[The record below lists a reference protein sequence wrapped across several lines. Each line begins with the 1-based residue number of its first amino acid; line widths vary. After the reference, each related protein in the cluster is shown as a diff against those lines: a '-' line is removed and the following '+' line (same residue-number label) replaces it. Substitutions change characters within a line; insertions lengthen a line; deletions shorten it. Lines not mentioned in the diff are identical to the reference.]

1 MRASYLLTTGLAT
14 AAIGQAKSIPKKF
27 AFKPEKAKT
36 PWTNAIPIVYGL
48 SESQPNSVGGSWWSS
63 SYITTTNNEQY
74 VVLAHYLDN
83 PVYTYFRASTL
94 NLETNEYH
102 QYVTLGSSTPNI
114 TTLDVSVGNNGI
126 KSESEDNLSKLRSYS
141 NHDNVTFDI
150 TYDATTGVVA
160 NGGAGTFQFG
170 EGLTW
175 EFGLPSAKTEGS
187 LTAHGEKL
195 AIDPSKSQTWYD
207 RQWGNTAASPSN
219 WTWFQLHIPS
229 TEYKISAWIFS
240 DPFRKTETQF
250 ATIRGANDETQVLP
264 LEFTPIY
271 KRTYESATGHVT
283 YPLDWKLKISGFGD
297 FKLSSYTEDQE
308 LVGEDALQTAYEG
321 FITFSGNVNSKA
333 VEGYGLVEIV
343 YSTWDV

>member
-1 MRASYLLTTGLAT
+1 MHASVSLVACLAT
-14 AAIGQAKSIPKKF
+14 ATVGQAKSVPKKF
-27 AFKPEKAKT
+27 AFKPENSKT
-36 PWTNAIPIVYGL
+36 TWTNSIPIVYGL
-48 SESQPNSVGGSWWSS
+48 GESQPNSVGGSWWSS

-83 PVYTYFRASTL
+83 PAYTYFRASTL
-94 NLETNEYH
+94 NLETNGYY
-102 QYVTLGSSTPNI
+102 QYVTVGSGTPNI
-114 TTLDVSVGNNGI
+114 TTLDVNVGNNGI

-150 TYDATTGVVA
+150 TYDATTGAVA
-160 NGGAGTFQFG
+160 NGGAGVFQFG
-170 EGLTW
+170 DGLTW
-175 EFGLPSAKTEGS
+175 EFGLPSCKTQGS

-195 AIDPSKSQTWYD
+195 TIDPSKSQTWYD
-207 RQWGNTAASPSN
+207 RQWGNTAAPPSN

-229 TEYKISAWIFS
+229 TDYKVSAWIFP
-240 DPFRKTETQF
+240 DPFRNTETRF
-250 ATIRGANDETQVLP
+250 ATIRGANDEIQVLP

-271 KRTYESATGHVT
+271 KRTYESGTGRVT

-297 FKLSSYTEDQE
+297 FKVSSYTEDQE

-321 FITFSGNVNSKA
+321 FITFSGNVHSKPMQ
-333 VEGYGLVEIV
+333 GYGLVEIV